1 MLADRITPTISFRN
15 FLVNLGEVRR
25 QIERANLQ
33 VTSGRRLNSASDDPA
48 AAGELL
54 RVQAQVDRFEQFARN
69 GFDAEGRLRFTES
82 VLNSVI
88 NLLSLALEKGVA
100 GASDTQSAQ
109 TRSFL
114 AQEVD
119 RIKEQVLSLANSS
132 FSGNFIFAGSKVD
145 TRPFVVGPMGGVVYA
160 GDGLGNLIEI
170 GDNIKVRSN
179 IPGSEIFIAAAGS
192 IFDALDALAAA
203 LQANDSAQ
211 ITSALSQLSAA
222 RLPVETA
229 RAEIGSSLATID
241 KIRSQLQSQK
251 LELVRRVSE
260 LRNSDLARAI
270 SDLLQAEAAQRATL
284 AIGARLPAGS
294 LFDFLA

>member
-1 MLADRITPTISFRN
+1 MLVDRITPTISFRN

-25 QIERANLQ
+25 RIETANLQ

-54 RVQAQVDRFEQFARN
+54 RLQAQIDRFEQFAGN
-69 GFDAEGRLRFTES
+69 GFDAQGRLRFAES

-88 NLLSLALEKGVA
+88 NLLSVALEKGVA
-100 GASDTQSAQ
+100 GANDTQSAQ

-132 FSGNFIFAGSKVD
+132 FSGRFIFAGSKVD
-145 TRPFVVGPMGGVVYA
+145 TRPFLVGASGSVVYA
-160 GDGLGNLIEI
+160 GDGLGNLIEV

-179 IPGSEIFIAAAGS
+179 IPGSEVFITATGS
-192 IFDALDALAAA
+192 VFDALDALVAA

-211 ITSALSQLSAA
+211 ITSALAQLSAA

-241 KIRSQLQSQK
+241 QIKLQLQSQK
-251 LELVRRVSE
+251 LELVRRASE
-260 LRNSDLARAI
+260 LGSSDLARAI
-270 SDLLQAEAAQRATL
+270 SDLLQAEAAQRAIL
-284 AIGARLPAGS
+284 SIGARLPAGS